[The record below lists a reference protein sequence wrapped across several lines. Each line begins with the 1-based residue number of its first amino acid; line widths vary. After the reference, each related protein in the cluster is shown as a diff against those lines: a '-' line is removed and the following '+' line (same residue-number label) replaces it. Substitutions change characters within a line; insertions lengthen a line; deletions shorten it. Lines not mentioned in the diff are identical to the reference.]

1 MIQVNLLTAVLA
13 IEALAGLIVAL
24 LFLLYRR
31 SSKSRSEHAEA
42 VALVDRINQED
53 EAHEQHLA
61 DSLSVLDDTGP
72 LDDSMRRATVEAVL
86 NKEKALYRLAIQA
99 FLSRDAKKLAEID
112 QHVRGLSEPYC
123 QLIQQLLKQAPP
135 GEARAEPA
143 PDARTADLQA
153 ELKLVKA
160 KAETT
165 KAQLDSAFAG
175 WTTCPRNTRG
185 CSVPPTRRKPWPKAS
200 APCRRFSSARWTP
213 PKPGSRPRRTAACLK
228 AAP

>member
-1 MIQVNLLTAVLA
+1 MIQINPLTAMLA
-13 IEALAGLIVAL
+13 IEALAGLAVVL

-53 EAHEQHLA
+53 ESHEQHLA
-61 DSLSVLDDTGP
+61 ESLSVLDDTGP
-72 LDDSMRRATVEAVL
+72 LDDNMRRATVEAVL

-123 QLIQQLLKQAPP
+123 QLIQQLLKQTPP

-143 PDARTADLQA
+143 PGARTADLQA
-153 ELKLVKA
+153 ELQLAKA
-160 KAETT
+160 KADTI
-165 KAQLDSAFAG
+165 KAQLDSAFAALDDVSKEYARMFG
-175 WTTCPRNTRG
+175 STHAAETLAESLSTVQAIFQRELDAAEARIEAARN
-185 CSVPPTRRKPWPKAS
+185 
-200 APCRRFSSARWTP
+200 
-213 PKPGSRPRRTAACLK
+213 GSR
-228 AAP
+228 

>member
-165 KAQLDSAFAG
+165 KAQLDSAFAALDDV
-175 WTTCPRNTRG
+175 
-185 CSVPPTRRKPWPKAS
+185 SKEY
-200 APCRRFSSARWTP
+200 ARMF
-213 PKPGSRPRRTAACLK
+213 GSTHAAETLAESLSTVQAIFQREMD
-228 AAP
+228 AAEARIEAAKNGRLP